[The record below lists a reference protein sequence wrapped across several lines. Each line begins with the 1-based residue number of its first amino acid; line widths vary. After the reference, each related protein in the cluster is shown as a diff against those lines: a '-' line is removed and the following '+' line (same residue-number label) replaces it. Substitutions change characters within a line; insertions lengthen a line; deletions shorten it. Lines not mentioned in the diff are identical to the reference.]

1 MNRHFLLHAVIAFA
15 LCSQSLAALAQSAD
29 RTFVPANDSQI
40 VYMGRVSH
48 RNPSSPCFT
57 YPGVSIITNF
67 EGTSLAMKAK
77 PNSGYFMVEIDNQS
91 PYKIGFGAKDSVQIL
106 AEALPEGI
114 HTARIMYVIE
124 GFQLRP
130 EFRGFYLDKGC
141 KLAKAPVL
149 PARKIEFIGNSI
161 TCGYGVEATDAS
173 QPFTNETENHYYT
186 YAAITARALKAQ
198 HLVVARSGIG
208 IYRNYNGPRTGNPD
222 CIPAM
227 YEQTLFSDPSETW
240 DHSLYTPDVVYVNL
254 GTNDTSTDNYDTKLL
269 TQAYRN
275 FLKTLRGHYPQAK
288 IVFLTGVMLDEKPA
302 NVVKTALNSV
312 VAEAKQQGDTNLYRF
327 DMTPQ
332 TGSLGMGA
340 SYHPSRRQQQKMAN
354 ELTAFLKTI
363 TGWD

>member
-1 MNRHFLLHAVIAFA
+1 MNKHFLLHAVIAFA

-57 YPGVSIITNF
+57 YPGVSIIANF
-67 EGTSLAMKAK
+67 EGTSLTMKAK

-91 PYKIGFGAKDSVQIL
+91 PYKIGFGENDSIQIL
-106 AEALPEGI
+106 AEALPKGV

-124 GFQLRP
+124 GYQLRP
-130 EFRGFYLDKGC
+130 EFRGFYLNKGC
-141 KLAKAPVL
+141 KLAQAPGL

-173 QPFTNETENHYYT
+173 MPFSNETENHYYT
-186 YAAITARALKAQ
+186 YAAITARTLKAQ

-208 IYRNYNGPRTGNPD
+208 IYRNYNGPRTGSPD
-222 CIPAM
+222 CMPAM

-240 DHSLYTPDVVYVNL
+240 DHSLYTPDVVCVNL

-288 IVFLTGVMLDEKPA
+288 IVFLTGTMLSEKPA
-302 NVVKTALNSV
+302 KVVKTALNTV

-327 DMTPQ
+327 DMSPQ
-332 TGSLGMGA
+332 TGALGMGA
-340 SYHPSRRQQQKMAN
+340 SYHPSLRQQQKMAN

>member
-1 MNRHFLLHAVIAFA
+1 
-15 LCSQSLAALAQSAD
+15 
-29 RTFVPANDSQI
+29 
-40 VYMGRVSH
+40 
-48 RNPSSPCFT
+48 
-57 YPGVSIITNF
+57 
-67 EGTSLAMKAK
+67 MKAK

-91 PYKIGFGAKDSVQIL
+91 PYKIGFGENDSIQIL
-106 AEALPEGI
+106 AEALPKGV

-124 GFQLRP
+124 GYQLRP
-130 EFRGFYLDKGC
+130 EFRGFYLNKGC
-141 KLAKAPVL
+141 KLAQAPGL

-173 QPFTNETENHYYT
+173 MPFSNETENHYYT
-186 YAAITARALKAQ
+186 YAAITARTLKAQ

-208 IYRNYNGPRTGNPD
+208 IYRNYNGPRTGSPD
-222 CIPAM
+222 CMPAM

-240 DHSLYTPDVVYVNL
+240 DHSLYTPDVVCVNL

-288 IVFLTGVMLDEKPA
+288 IVFLTGTMLSEKPA
-302 NVVKTALNSV
+302 KVVKTALNTV

-327 DMTPQ
+327 DMSPQ
-332 TGSLGMGA
+332 TGALGMGA
-340 SYHPSRRQQQKMAN
+340 SYHPSLRQQQKMAN

>member
-1 MNRHFLLHAVIAFA
+1 MNKHLFLQIVVAFTF
-15 LCSQSLAALAQSAD
+15 LSQSLAVFAQSAD
-29 RTFVPANDSQI
+29 CTFIPANDSRI

-57 YPGVSIITNF
+57 YPGVSIIANF

-91 PYKIGFGAKDSVQIL
+91 PYKIGFGEKDSVQIL
-106 AEALPEGI
+106 AEALPAGV
-114 HTARIMYVIE
+114 HTARIMCVIE
-124 GFQLRP
+124 GFHLRP

-141 KLAKAPVL
+141 KLAQAPQL

-173 QPFTNETENHYYT
+173 LPFTNETENHYYT
-186 YAAITARALKAQ
+186 YAAVTARALKAQ

-222 CIPAM
+222 CMPAM

-240 DHSLYTPDVVYVNL
+240 DHSLYTPDVVCINL
-254 GTNDTSTDNYDTKLL
+254 GTNDTSTDNYDPQLL

-275 FLKTLRGHYPQAK
+275 FLKTIRGHYPQAK
-288 IVFLTGVMLDEKPA
+288 IVFLTGCMLGGKSLE
-302 NVVKTALNSV
+302 VVKTALNTV
-312 VAEAKQQGDTNLYRF
+312 VTEAKQKGDANLYRF
-327 DMTPQ
+327 DMSLQ
-332 TGSLGMGA
+332 TGALGMGA

-363 TGWD
+363 TGWN

>member
-1 MNRHFLLHAVIAFA
+1 
-15 LCSQSLAALAQSAD
+15 
-29 RTFVPANDSQI
+29 
-40 VYMGRVSH
+40 
-48 RNPSSPCFT
+48 
-57 YPGVSIITNF
+57 
-67 EGTSLAMKAK
+67 MKAK

-91 PYKIGFGAKDSVQIL
+91 PYKIGFGENDSIQIL
-106 AEALPEGI
+106 AEALPKGV

-124 GFQLRP
+124 GYQLRP

-141 KLAKAPVL
+141 KLAQAPGL

-173 QPFTNETENHYYT
+173 MPFSNETENHYYT
-186 YAAITARALKAQ
+186 YAAITARTLKAQ
-198 HLVVARSGIG
+198 YLVVARSGIG
-208 IYRNYNGPRTGNPD
+208 IYRNYNGPRTGSPD
-222 CIPAM
+222 CMPAM

-240 DHSLYTPDVVYVNL
+240 DHSLYTPDVVCVNL

-288 IVFLTGVMLDEKPA
+288 IVFLTGTMLSEKPA
-302 NVVKTALNSV
+302 KVVKTALNTV

-327 DMTPQ
+327 DMSPQ
-332 TGSLGMGA
+332 TGALGMGA
-340 SYHPSRRQQQKMAN
+340 SYHPSLRQQQKMAN